1 MKGEVRPLK
10 TQIHE
15 GAYAPSLCFLGQIMR
30 KKIYYNPEIR
40 LSGEYYERA
49 LAHLENE
56 VSYLR
61 EQRHLSK
68 EADRLYCQA
77 LKALEVFKT
86 TKRLGDA
93 IFVAKLRG

>member
-1 MKGEVRPLK
+1 
-10 TQIHE
+10 
-15 GAYAPSLCFLGQIMR
+15 MR
-30 KKIYYNPEIR
+30 KKVYYNPEVR
-40 LSGEYYERA
+40 LSGKYYQRA

-56 VSYLR
+56 VSYLK

-77 LKALEVFKT
+77 SKALEVFKS

-93 IFVAKLRG
+93 IFVARLRG